1 MEAGA
6 DDDSDGKWMALSIAK
21 AIQMTEYVGIL
32 LSKLIIFPSE
42 NCVCKGKR
50 YNLK

>member
-1 MEAGA
+1 MEAGL

-21 AIQMTEYVGIL
+21 ATEYVGIL